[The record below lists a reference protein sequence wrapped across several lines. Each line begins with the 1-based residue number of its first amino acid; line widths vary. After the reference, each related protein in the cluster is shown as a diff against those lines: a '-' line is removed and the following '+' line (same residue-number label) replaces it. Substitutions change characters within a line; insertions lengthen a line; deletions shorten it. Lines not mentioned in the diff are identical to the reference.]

1 MVVPVDREGK
11 VEDSTLL
18 RREPTASTSLEPVS
32 TRKAGGRQLNQQ
44 TQTVSKSVWC
54 MTHIVN
60 SFIITNAV
68 YMTSEMKSTEC
79 YAWIVYIIVR
89 MCRF

>member
-11 VEDSTLL
+11 VGDSSLL

-44 TQTVSKSVWC
+44 TQTVSKSGQC
-54 MTHIVN
+54 MIHV
-60 SFIITNAV
+60 FV
-68 YMTSEMKSTEC
+68 C
-79 YAWIVYIIVR
+79 
-89 MCRF
+89 